1 MSDFCKS
8 TQFKNFDLLVFKD
21 NHIYQISPYLNYKIS
36 PILPPSDGV
45 QIYSAGFKTKEAVE
59 FMEYE
64 MLSNKDIFDC
74 YANVFEKIKCEEIG
88 GTLSVYTISDKVNWV
103 GSYCIDDVSENFVVG
118 DIIVGKIL
126 AGNQLQI
133 TNSNNNFLL
142 DANGCILNN
151 ASFTLTTSNNKGKI
165 ILDASQGIKIQG
177 NTGAGFEDKF
187 FVDTSGNVNFTGKLN
202 GATGSFSGELT
213 SATFKS
219 GSININEKFKVDAL
233 GNCTATSINITG
245 GNFSSGSITGTSI
258 SGGSLNIGN
267 GNFTVNSYGSCVAT
281 DLEALDSIYLGTKN
295 SNYTSITFT
304 SKNGGNY
311 KIGSDS
317 AGLYTQGYLSVFGG
331 MGVTGT
337 AYFQNNIY
345 MNGSDLVATRNW
357 VDSQL
362 PSRTASYS
370 GGNHNHGI
378 PDGTALAKAGGGSV
392 TWRAYDGFSHR
403 HDI

>member
-36 PILPPSDGV
+36 PMLPPSDGV

-151 ASFTLTTSNNKGKI
+151 ASFTLTTSNNKGRI

-177 NTGAGFEDKF
+177 NTGTGFEDKF

-219 GSININEKFKVDAL
+219 GSININKKFKVDAL

-245 GNFSSGSITGTSI
+245 GNFSSGNIVGGTI
-258 SGGSLNIGN
+258 SGSYITTTQDILVGKNLKINVLGSGNGEVGFYDGSRYICGIQGIEYFRGSNDILINNAGIRVSGNAQINGSLNVN
-267 GNFTVNSYGSCVAT
+267 G
-281 DLEALDSIYLGTKN
+281 
-295 SNYTSITFT
+295 
-304 SKNGGNY
+304 
-311 KIGSDS
+311 
-317 AGLYTQGYLSVFGG
+317 
-331 MGVTGT
+331 M
-337 AYFQNNIY
+337 AYFQSIIS
-345 MNGSDLVATRNW
+345 MQGDLVATQEW
-357 VDSQL
+357 VNSQL

-370 GGNHNHGI
+370 GGNHHHGI

-392 TWRAYDGFSHR
+392 TWSSYGGFSHR